1 MFSDYGDSAPEPMAW
16 TKSRVAQKAEVLADP
31 TGAQTPSLAMGQTP
45 CQHPSTCSPLLSVHP
60 SVLRFQVD
68 ILVT

>member
-1 MFSDYGDSAPEPMAW
+1 MFSAYGDSAPEPVAQ
-16 TKSRVAQKAEVLADP
+16 TRSRVAQKAEVLADP

-45 CQHPSTCSPLLSVHP
+45 CQRPSTCSSLLSVCP